1 MKISKNVLLSI
12 GIVLLTSV
20 NTDVLLAST
29 SVSDSTITDKK
40 ADITEAQSSNP
51 EIIEILPEDFQPAF
65 TRDTVI
71 KLNAIVKRSYA
82 VIEAF
87 DTFRSELYDSEQ
99 GGKENVKT
107 KLTDNQTLAINA
119 LELHS
124 HFALNDM
131 QEAVKELKTSNEHYN
146 IAVLAGMV
154 MFVEAVDREVQLFSQ
169 QQNAGSQR
177 Y

>member
-1 MKISKNVLLSI
+1 MKLNKNVWLSA
-12 GIVLLTSV
+12 GIVLLMSV
-20 NTDVLLAST
+20 NTEMLLAST
-29 SVSDSTITDKK
+29 TVNDAPIKNQQVDMASPLP
-40 ADITEAQSSNP
+40 SNH
-51 EIIEILPEDFQPAF
+51 EIVEILPEDFQPAF

-87 DTFRSELYDSEQ
+87 DTFRSELNNAEQ
-99 GGKENVKT
+99 RSKGMVKT
-107 KLTDNQTLAINA
+107 VLTDNQTLAINA

-131 QEAVKELKTSNEHYN
+131 QEAVKELKISNEHYN
-146 IAVLAGMV
+146 VAVLAGMV

-169 QQNAGSQR
+169 QSSTSPQR